1 MKSVTSD
8 LRTWAEIDLPAIR
21 HNLGIARAKI
31 GPEAGILAVVKA
43 NAYGHGMVE
52 VATALAGEVALF
64 GVANLEEARGLA
76 HLGRDILLLS
86 PSLPAERREI
96 VERGLVASVSSAE
109 EAAAYPGGRI
119 NFKVD
124 TGMGRMGA
132 WQDDAIEEF
141 RAICRLQNV
150 SVHSASTHLPVPDE
164 DAGFTQAELAN
175 FAQMAKSFREISQ
188 GVQIHALN
196 SAGILGFG
204 EYAFDF
210 VRPGLLLYGSAYPAS
225 YQALLRPA
233 LTWKARVLLIREVG
247 PGRGVSYGRTFIT
260 DRPMKIAALSVGY
273 ADGFPRQA
281 SGRGA
286 HVLIGGHRCPV
297 LGRVTM
303 DQILV
308 NVSEVSATQVGDE
321 AVLIGRQGSE
331 EIIAR
336 ELAEQAGTI
345 SWHIFTGLGN
355 RVKRLYR
362 NQS

>member
-8 LRTWAEIDLPAIR
+8 LRTWAEIDLSAVR
-21 HNLGIARAKI
+21 HNLGAARAKI
-31 GPEAGILAVVKA
+31 GPAPGILAVVKA
-43 NAYGHGMVE
+43 NAYGHGMLE
-52 VATALAGEVALF
+52 VATALAKDVELF

-96 VERGLVASVSSAE
+96 VERDLIPSVSSAE
-109 EAAAYPGGRI
+109 EAATYAGGRI

-132 WQDDAIEEF
+132 WQDEALEQFSAI
-141 RAICRLQNV
+141 LGLKNV
-150 SVHSASTHLPVPDE
+150 TLHSVSTHLPVPD
-164 DAGFTQAELAN
+164 DDPDFTEAELAR
-175 FAQMAKSFREISQ
+175 FSQLAKTFRDLSP
-188 GVQIHALN
+188 GVKIHALN
-196 SAGILGFG
+196 SAGTLGFG
-204 EYAFDF
+204 HYAFDLI
-210 VRPGLLLYGSAYPAS
+210 RPGLLLYGSAYPAS

-233 LTWKARVLLIREVG
+233 LTWKARVLLVREVG
-247 PGRGVSYGRTFIT
+247 SGRSVSYGRTYVT
-260 DRPMKIAALSVGY
+260 DRPMKIASLSVGY

-286 HVLIGGHRCPV
+286 NALIGGRRCPV

-308 NVSEVSATQVGDE
+308 DVSDVPDAQSGDE
-321 AVLIGRQGSE
+321 AVLIGQQGNE
-331 EIIAR
+331 EILAR

-355 RVKRLYR
+355 RVKRLYL